1 MIKHLQIL
9 FSGLGGHASVVF
21 SLLDAMAPEDRKS
34 QHLIFYG
41 TEPIK
46 EEYRQRCLQL
56 GVSFDAVV
64 KTEKL
69 PFAAWN
75 KVLAAL
81 HRIRPAAIWLHSI
94 NLIFPVKY
102 YSASHKTKIVAIEH
116 TPNQVKRK
124 VEWLC
129 SRYCMR
135 WADKI
140 VLLTE
145 GYREELQAALGKSFQ
160 KSKTQVIGNGIDT
173 QVFCPA
179 TNPIS
184 AKQCHIGMAARFSD
198 TKNQRLLIDAFQQ
211 LAGQFPT
218 TTLTLAGLG
227 ETRAELISY
236 AQSLACRDRIHFP
249 GNLDEAPLIE
259 FYQSL
264 DIYVH
269 ASLGETMSTSV
280 MQAMACGLPILAA
293 DIPGINNMIDKGS
306 NGALF
311 GKDNV
316 ADLVSLITDVI
327 TNPEKYR
334 AMASNARKKAVS
346 HYSNA
351 KMLAAYLSL

>member
-1 MIKHLQIL
+1 MIKQVQIL

-21 SLLDAMAPEDRKS
+21 SLLDAMAAEERKS
-34 QHLIFYG
+34 QHLIFFG

-46 EEYRQRCLQL
+46 EEYRQRCFQL
-56 GVSFDAVV
+56 GVSFDAIV
-64 KTEKL
+64 KSEKL
-69 PFAAWN
+69 PFTAWK

-81 HRIRPAAIWLHSI
+81 QRTRPAKIWLHSI
-94 NLIFPVKY
+94 NLIFPIKY
-102 YSASHKTKIVAIEH
+102 YSATHNTSVIAIEH

-135 WADKI
+135 WADKV

-145 GYREELQAALGKSFQ
+145 AYRNELQAALGKAFI
-160 KSKTQVIGNGIDT
+160 KSKTQVIGNGINT
-173 QVFCPA
+173 KLFRPA
-179 TNPIS
+179 NSQPLTNFYR
-184 AKQCHIGMAARFSD
+184 IGMAARFSD

-211 LAGQFPT
+211 LAGEFSNI
-218 TTLTLAGLG
+218 TLTLAGLG

-293 DIPGINNMIDKGS
+293 EIPGINNMIDDGL

-311 GKDNV
+311 CKDNV
-316 ADLVSLITDVI
+316 ADLVTLLKDVI
-327 TNPEKYR
+327 SNPEKYR
-334 AMASNARKKAVS
+334 AMASNARIKAVS
-346 HYSNA
+346 DYSNA
-351 KMLAAYLSL
+351 TMLAAYLSL